1 MVDTLVNV
9 SLTMKDFRS
18 EVKPTWCPGCGDFAV
33 LSATYKAMAA
43 MGLTREN
50 TAVISGIG
58 CSSRLPYFVKTYGMH
73 TLHGRAL
80 PMATGLKLSRP
91 DLNVFVFG
99 GDGDLF
105 SIGAGHTPHGA
116 ARDIDL
122 TVICM
127 DNSTYGLT
135 KGQTSPTSP
144 VGHKTKSTPYGAVV
158 QPLSPVLLALAFGA
172 GWVGRAYSA
181 KPKQLEELLIAAHKH
196 KGFSFL
202 HVESPCTEFNNTY
215 EYFDNLVTEMPEGHD
230 IHDREGAI
238 QLALNE
244 EKVHLGT
251 FYVDESRQD
260 FHSKIAA
267 WTAEKGRPFDPAE
280 YLKQFA

>member
-1 MVDTLVNV
+1 
-9 SLTMKDFRS
+9 MKDYRS
-18 EVKPTWCPGCGDFAV
+18 DVKPVWCPGCGDFAV
-33 LSATYKAMAA
+33 LSATYKAMARL
-43 MGLTREN
+43 GLKREE
-50 TAVISGIG
+50 TVVVSGIG
-58 CSSRLPYFVKTYGMH
+58 CSSRLPYFVRTYGMH

-80 PMATGLKLSRP
+80 PVATGLKLARP
-91 DLNVFVFG
+91 DLTVLVFG

-116 ARDIDL
+116 ARDIDV

-144 VGHKTKSTPYGAVV
+144 LGHKTKSTPYGAVV

-181 KPKQLEELLIAAHKH
+181 KPKQLEDLIVAAVQHR
-196 KGFSFL
+196 GFSFL

-215 EYFDNLVTEMPEGHD
+215 NYFDALVQDLPPDYDPT
-230 IHDREGAI
+230 DREEAI
-238 QLALNE
+238 RLALTE
-244 EKVHLGT
+244 ERVHLGV
-251 FYVDESRQD
+251 FFRDDRRQD
-260 FHSKIAA
+260 YRAKIEA
-267 WTAEKGRPFDPAE
+267 WTAERGRPFDPIA
-280 YLKQFA
+280 YLQQYA

>member
-1 MVDTLVNV
+1 VVETAAP
-9 SLTMKDFRS
+9 LTMKDYRS
-18 EVKPTWCPGCGDFAV
+18 DVKPVWCPGCGDFAV
-33 LSATYKAMAA
+33 LSATYKAMARL
-43 MGLTREN
+43 GLKREE
-50 TAVISGIG
+50 TVVVSGIG
-58 CSSRLPYFVKTYGMH
+58 CSSRLPYFVRTYGMH

-80 PMATGLKLSRP
+80 PVATGLKLARP
-91 DLNVFVFG
+91 DLTVLVFG

-116 ARDIDL
+116 ARDIDV

-144 VGHKTKSTPYGAVV
+144 LGHKTKSTPYGAVV

-181 KPKQLEELLIAAHKH
+181 KPKQLEDLIVAAVQHR
-196 KGFSFL
+196 GFSFL

-215 EYFDNLVTEMPEGHD
+215 NYFDALVQDLPPDYDPT
-230 IHDREGAI
+230 DREEAI
-238 QLALNE
+238 RLALTE
-244 EKVHLGT
+244 ERVHLGV
-251 FYVDESRQD
+251 FFRDDRRQD
-260 FHSKIAA
+260 YRAKIEA
-267 WTAEKGRPFDPAE
+267 WTAERGRPFDPIA
-280 YLKQFA
+280 YLQQYA

>member
-1 MVDTLVNV
+1 MVDVAPAP
-9 SLTMKDFRS
+9 LTMKDYRS
-18 EVKPTWCPGCGDFAV
+18 EVKPVWCPGCGDFAV
-33 LSATYKAMAA
+33 LSATYKAMARL
-43 MGLTREN
+43 GLRRED
-50 TAVISGIG
+50 TVVVSGIG

-80 PMATGLKLSRP
+80 PVATGLKLARP
-91 DLNVFVFG
+91 DLSVFVFG

-144 VGHKTKSTPYGAVV
+144 LGHKTKSTPYGAVV

-181 KPKQLEELLIAAHKH
+181 KPKQLEDLIVEAYNH

-215 EYFDNLVTEMPEGHD
+215 NYFDALVQDLPDDHD
-230 IHDREGAI
+230 PTDREAAI
-238 QLALNE
+238 RLALTE
-244 EKVHLGT
+244 EKVHLGV
-251 FYVDESRQD
+251 FYKDDSRSD
-260 FHSKIAA
+260 YRAKIDA
-267 WTAEKGRPFDPAE
+267 WTAERGRPFDPVA
-280 YLKQFA
+280 YLRQYA

>member
-1 MVDTLVNV
+1 MVEVAPAP
-9 SLTMKDFRS
+9 LTMKDYRS
-18 EVKPTWCPGCGDFAV
+18 EVKPVWCPGCGDFAV
-33 LSATYKAMAA
+33 LSATYKAMARL
-43 MGLTREN
+43 GLRRED
-50 TAVISGIG
+50 TVVVSGIG

-80 PMATGLKLSRP
+80 PVATGLKLARP
-91 DLNVFVFG
+91 DLSVFVFG

-144 VGHKTKSTPYGAVV
+144 LGRKTKSTPYGAVV

-181 KPKQLEELLIAAHKH
+181 KPKQLEDLIVEAYNH

-215 EYFDNLVTEMPEGHD
+215 NYFDALVQDLPEDHD
-230 IHDREGAI
+230 PTDREAAI
-238 QLALNE
+238 RLALTE
-244 EKVHLGT
+244 EKVNLGV
-251 FYVDESRQD
+251 FYRDDSRQD
-260 FHSKIAA
+260 YRSKIDA
-267 WTAEKGRPFDPAE
+267 WTANRGQPFDPVA
-280 YLKQFA
+280 YLQQYA

>member
-1 MVDTLVNV
+1 
-9 SLTMKDFRS
+9 MKDYRS
-18 EVKPTWCPGCGDFAV
+18 EVKPVWCPGCGDFAV
-33 LSATYKAMAA
+33 LSATYKAMARL
-43 MGLTREN
+43 GLRRED
-50 TAVISGIG
+50 TVVVSGIG

-80 PMATGLKLSRP
+80 PVATGLKLARP
-91 DLNVFVFG
+91 ELSVFVFG

-144 VGHKTKSTPYGAVV
+144 LGHKTKSTPYGAVV

-181 KPKQLEELLIAAHKH
+181 KPKQLEDLIVEAYNH

-215 EYFDNLVTEMPEGHD
+215 NYFDALVQDLPADHD
-230 IHDREGAI
+230 PTDREAAI
-238 QLALNE
+238 RLALTE
-244 EKVHLGT
+244 EKVHLGV
-251 FYVDESRQD
+251 FYKDDSRSD
-260 FHSKIAA
+260 YRAKIDA
-267 WTAEKGRPFDPAE
+267 WTAERGRPFDPVA
-280 YLKQFA
+280 YLRQYA

>member
-1 MVDTLVNV
+1 
-9 SLTMKDFRS
+9 MKDYRS
-18 EVKPTWCPGCGDFAV
+18 DVKPVWCPGCGDFAV
-33 LSATYKAMAA
+33 LSATYKAMARL
-43 MGLTREN
+43 GLKREE
-50 TAVISGIG
+50 TVVVSGIG
-58 CSSRLPYFVKTYGMH
+58 CSSRLPYFVRTYGMH

-80 PMATGLKLSRP
+80 PVATGLKLARP
-91 DLNVFVFG
+91 DLTVLVFG

-116 ARDIDL
+116 ARDIDV

-144 VGHKTKSTPYGAVV
+144 LGHKTKSTPYGAVV

-181 KPKQLEELLIAAHKH
+181 KPKQLEDLIVAAVQHR
-196 KGFSFL
+196 GFSFL

-215 EYFDNLVTEMPEGHD
+215 NYFDALVQDLPPDYDPT
-230 IHDREGAI
+230 DREGAI
-238 QLALNE
+238 RLALTE
-244 EKVHLGT
+244 ERVHLGV
-251 FYVDESRQD
+251 FFRDDRRQD
-260 FHSKIAA
+260 YRAKIEA
-267 WTAEKGRPFDPAE
+267 WTAERSRPFDPIT
-280 YLKQFA
+280 YLQQYA

>member
-1 MVDTLVNV
+1 MVDVAPAP
-9 SLTMKDFRS
+9 LTMKDYRS
-18 EVKPTWCPGCGDFAV
+18 EVKPVWCPGCGDFAV
-33 LSATYKAMAA
+33 LAATYKAMAR
-43 MGLTREN
+43 MGLKRED
-50 TAVISGIG
+50 TVVVSGIG

-80 PMATGLKLSRP
+80 PMATGLKLARP
-91 DLNVFVFG
+91 ELAVFVFG
-99 GDGDLF
+99 GDGDMF

-144 VGHKTKSTPYGAVV
+144 IGRKTKSTPYGAVV

-181 KPKQLEELLIAAHKH
+181 KPKQLEDMIVEAHNH

-215 EYFDNLVTEMPEGHD
+215 DYFDALVQDLPGDHD
-230 IHDREGAI
+230 PFDREAAI
-238 QLALNE
+238 RLALTE
-244 EKVHLGT
+244 ERVNLGV
-251 FYVDESRQD
+251 FYKDDSRVDYR
-260 FHSKIAA
+260 SKIDA
-267 WTAEKGRPFDPAE
+267 WTAERNQPFDPVA
-280 YLKQFA
+280 YLRQYA

>member
-1 MVDTLVNV
+1 MVDVAPAP
-9 SLTMKDFRS
+9 LTMKDYRS
-18 EVKPTWCPGCGDFAV
+18 EVKPVWCPGCGDFAV
-33 LSATYKAMAA
+33 LSATYKAMARL
-43 MGLTREN
+43 GLRRED
-50 TAVISGIG
+50 TVVVSGIG

-80 PMATGLKLSRP
+80 PVATGLKLARP
-91 DLNVFVFG
+91 ELSVFVFG

-144 VGHKTKSTPYGAVV
+144 LGHKTKSTPYGAVV

-181 KPKQLEELLIAAHKH
+181 KPKQLEDLIVEAYNH

-215 EYFDNLVTEMPEGHD
+215 NYFDALVEDLPPDYDPT
-230 IHDREGAI
+230 DREAAI
-238 QLALNE
+238 RLALTE
-244 EKVHLGT
+244 EKVHLGV
-251 FYVDESRQD
+251 FYKDERRVDY
-260 FHSKIAA
+260 HAKIGA
-267 WTAEKGRPFDPAE
+267 WTAERGRPFDAIA
-280 YLKQFA
+280 YLQQYA